1 MPPRVRIGHSKPNWL
16 DASGTGAAH
25 FFSRAKKNQSGY
37 PGNSSKSPTAGKIFK
52 AGAAANLER
61 QCPKKKV

>member
-1 MPPRVRIGHSKPNWL
+1 MRAEQVRPI
-16 DASGTGAAH
+16 